1 MEFEE
6 IKYKLTQPQYDFFY
20 ELKEYVG
27 LPIYFIGSI
36 LRYDYFKGYSDLDV
50 IIFSPDID
58 SIKLK
63 IKHFLNIDKKD
74 RIIFLNINKQPISG
88 YKFYYN
94 DSFKGEKKIDF
105 DLTIFKENSKK
116 ILIDFKKQQYD
127 VPILCIIYFLVIKTL
142 HYYVGIIDKNM
153 YSDLKNFVWNTNKF
167 GFNPIFINYDEY
179 KIIYEKNYPNVK
191 YMINLNLS

>member
-6 IKYKLTQPQYDFFY
+6 IKDKLTQPQYDFFY
-20 ELKEYVG
+20 ELKEYVE

-74 RIIFLNINKQPISG
+74 RIIFLHINKVPISG

-94 DSFKGEKKIDF
+94 VYLKFLLLVAN
-105 DLTIFKENSKK
+105 DL
-116 ILIDFKKQQYD
+116 L
-127 VPILCIIYFLVIKTL
+127 PIKFFVRINL
-142 HYYVGIIDKNM
+142 GIILVK
-153 YSDLKNFVWNTNKF
+153 L
-167 GFNPIFINYDEY
+167 PA
-179 KIIYEKNYPNVK
+179 IYCVLL
-191 YMINLNLS
+191 INLDLFHLRSIQFYC

>member
-6 IKYKLTQPQYDFFY
+6 IKDKLTKPQYDFFY
-20 ELKEYVG
+20 ELKEYVE

-36 LRYDYFKGYSDLDV
+36 LRYDYFKGYSDLDI

-94 DSFKGEKKIDF
+94 DSFKGKKNIDF
-105 DLTIFKENSKK
+105 DLTIFKENVKK
-116 ILIDFKKQQYD
+116 TLVDFKNQQHN
-127 VPILCIIYFLVIKTL
+127 VPFLCITYFLIIKIL
-142 HYYVGIIDKNM
+142 HYYIGIIDKNT
-153 YSDLKNFVWNTNKF
+153 YSTLKDFVWNTNKF
-167 GFNPIFINYDEY
+167 GFNPIFMEYNEY
-179 KIIYEKNYPNVK
+179 KILYKKNYPNVK
-191 YMINLNLS
+191 YMINPNL

>member
-6 IKYKLTQPQYDFFY
+6 IKDKLTQPQYDFFY
-20 ELKEYVG
+20 ELKEYVE

-63 IKHFLNIDKKD
+63 IKHFLNI
-74 RIIFLNINKQPISG
+74 NKVQISG

-94 DSFKGEKKIDF
+94 DSFKGEKQIDF
-105 DLTIFKENSKK
+105 DLTIFKENTKK
-116 ILIDFKKQQYD
+116 TLIDFKKQQYN
-127 VPILCIIYFLVIKTL
+127 VPNLYIIYFLIIKTL
-142 HYYVGIIDKNM
+142 HYYIGIIDKNM
-153 YSDLKNFVWNTNKF
+153 YSTLIDIVWNSANF

-179 KIIYEKNYPNVK
+179 KNIYKKNYPNVK
-191 YMINLNLS
+191 YMINLNL

>member
-6 IKYKLTQPQYDFFY
+6 IKDKLTQPQYDFFY
-20 ELKEYVG
+20 ELKEYVE

-74 RIIFLNINKQPISG
+74 RIIFLHINKVPISG

-94 DSFKGEKKIDF
+94 DSFKGEKQIDF
-105 DLTIFKENSKK
+105 DLTIFKENTKK
-116 ILIDFKKQQYD
+116 TLIDFKKQQYN
-127 VPILCIIYFLVIKTL
+127 VPNLYIIYFLIIKTL
-142 HYYVGIIDKNM
+142 HYYIGIIDKNM
-153 YSDLKNFVWNTNKF
+153 YSTLKDIVWNTANF

-179 KIIYEKNYPNVK
+179 KNIYKKNYPNVK
-191 YMINLNLS
+191 YMINLNL